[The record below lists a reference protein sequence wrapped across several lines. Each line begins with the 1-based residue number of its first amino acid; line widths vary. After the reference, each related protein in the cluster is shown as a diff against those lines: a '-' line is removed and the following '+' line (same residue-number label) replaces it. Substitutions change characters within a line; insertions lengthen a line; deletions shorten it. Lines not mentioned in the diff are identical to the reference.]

1 MCRSTVKQEVA
12 DMSDA
17 HDQSQALT
25 AEELAEE
32 VWDEESPATG
42 GPQRKPHDA
51 WHPDVNELLEQA
63 TAFE

>member
-1 MCRSTVKQEVA
+1 ML
-12 DMSDA
+12 DA
-17 HDQSQALT
+17 HDQSQPLT
-25 AEELAEE
+25 SEELAEE